1 MIGVTGYEGRL
12 GQKLVELGCIP
23 LRGLD
28 VTDPASIIRVTRK
41 INCETIIHCAAITE
55 VDKCEDISSNLAVEV
70 NGTGTRNL
78 RMNYLGRIIY
88 LSTDY
93 VFDGLRGPYTE
104 NAKPNPISNY
114 GYSKLIGEAWTR
126 QNGHKT
132 DVTIRTTILY
142 GTKGKEDFV
151 TKVVSQLSEGKEI
164 SVPFNLYGNPTYT
177 KHLAEALVYIC
188 NLKVDLPK
196 IINVAGKDVLSRYE
210 FALMIADVF
219 GLDKKL
225 ISPIKEV
232 PGEAMRPLKA
242 GLKLQIAEKLG
253 IPLYSVLEGLKDM
266 KGEIK

>member
-12 GQKLVELGCIP
+12 GQKLVELGCVP
-23 LRGLD
+23 LVGLD
-28 VTDPASIIRVTRK
+28 VTNPASIIRVTRK
-41 INCETIIHCAAITE
+41 TDYETIIHCAAITD
-55 VDKCEDISSNLAVEV
+55 VDKCEDANSEVAVIV

-78 RMNYLGRIIY
+78 RMNYPGRIIY
-88 LSTDY
+88 ISTDY

-132 DVTIRTTILY
+132 DVTVRTTILY

-151 TKVVSQLSEGKEI
+151 TKVISQLSEGKEI

-196 IINVAGKDVLSRYE
+196 IINVAGKDVISRHE
-210 FALMIADVF
+210 FAHMIADVF
-219 GLDKKL
+219 GLDKWL
-225 ISPIKEV
+225 IKPVKEV

-242 GLKLQIAEKLG
+242 GLKLGLAEKLG
-253 IPLYSVLEGLKDM
+253 IPLYNVMEGLTDM
-266 KGEIK
+266 KNEQ